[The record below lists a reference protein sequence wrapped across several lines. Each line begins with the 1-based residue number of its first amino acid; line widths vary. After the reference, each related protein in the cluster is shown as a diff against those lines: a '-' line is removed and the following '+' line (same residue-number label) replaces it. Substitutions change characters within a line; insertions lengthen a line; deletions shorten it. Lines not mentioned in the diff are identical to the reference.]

1 MTEEERRLITDFVQR
16 AVAARNDPIDPE
28 ADRLLAELFARHPD
42 ARYRIAQMA
51 FFGEHALAEATNRI
65 RELEWQLQQAQ
76 QPKGFFGG
84 LLGGGAPQGQ
94 PPGPVHA
101 PGWRPG
107 LFNAQQG
114 RPSFL
119 GTAAASALGVLGGL
133 MIGNAIASMM
143 GLGGEAQA
151 AEGADELSRY
161 HETGF
166 DSAIFDEEL

>member
-1 MTEEERRLITDFVQR
+1 MTEEERRLITEFVQR
-16 AVAARNDPIDPE
+16 AVSARNDPIDPE
-28 ADRLLAELFARHPD
+28 ADRLLAELFARYPE

-94 PPGPVHA
+94 PPAPVHA

-107 LFNAQQG
+107 LFSQQPRG
-114 RPSFL
+114 SFL
-119 GTAAASALGVLGGL
+119 GTAAASALGVIGGM

-151 AEGADELSRY
+151 AEAGEELSRY

-166 DSAIFDEEL
+166 DTAVFDEEL

>member
-1 MTEEERRLITDFVQR
+1 MTDEERRLITEFVER
-16 AVAARNDPIDPE
+16 AVAARTDPIDPE
-28 ADRLLAELFARHPD
+28 ADRLLAELFTRHPE
-42 ARYRIAQMA
+42 ARYRVAQMA

-65 RELEWQLQQAQ
+65 RDLEWQLQQAQ

-84 LLGGGAPQGQ
+84 LFGGGAAQAQ
-94 PPGPVHA
+94 PPAPVHA

-107 LFNAQQG
+107 LFDQQPRG
-114 RPSFL
+114 SFL
-119 GTAAASALGVLGGL
+119 GTAASTAVGVLGGL

-151 AEGADELSRY
+151 AEAAGEALRY

-166 DSAIFDEEL
+166 DTAVFDEEL